1 MRLGHADA
9 LRVSGGIA
17 LQSRSPGMRLA
28 LAGRLRLALDYPG
41 RLSAAVSAMSDSLFG
56 TTVTAASLPV
66 RSFLSVQL
74 GNASVTDVPHRT
86 LL

>member
-9 LRVSGGIA
+9 LRVSGRIA
-17 LQSRSPGMRLA
+17 LQSRPPGVRLA
-28 LAGRLRLALDYPG
+28 LAGRLRLALD
-41 RLSAAVSAMSDSLFG
+41 RLSAAVSAMSNSLFR
-56 TTVTAASLPV
+56 TIVTAASLPV

-74 GNASVTDVPHRT
+74 GNTSVTDVPYRT